1 MLNNLTNFFNL
12 IVGRRIKTQL
22 EPSDLIAVGTKQ
34 SPALGDYKP
43 TAIKFEDLQLQVAR
57 PYKSYT
63 VSLVQA
69 NIDPPVV
76 QVEFE
81 NSLNVQATYIYGAA
95 GDYYVTFDQSLFN
108 SPDDYVTIS
117 QGYYGDNLAVFDS
130 FVYARPIFFN
140 TVQINS
146 INSGA
151 GGDNIL
157 GQIIGSACILEV
169 RVYNQ

>member
-1 MLNNLTNFFNL
+1 MWNNMTNFLSL
-12 IVGRRIKTQL
+12 IRGRKIKTTV
-22 EPSDLIAVGTKQ
+22 EDTDLIAIATKDPTFDGGYQ
-34 SPALGDYKP
+34 P

-69 NIDPPVV
+69 NNDPPVV

-117 QGYYGDNLAVFDS
+117 QGYYEDGLTPYNY
-130 FVYARPIFFN
+130 VYARPIFFN
-140 TVQINS
+140 TVQIVS
-146 INSGA
+146 VI
-151 GGDNIL
+151 GGTVNDNII

>member
-12 IVGRRIKTQL
+12 IKGRRIKTVL
-22 EPSDLIAVGTKQ
+22 EDSDLIAIGTKQ

-43 TAIKFEDLQLQVAR
+43 TAITFEDLQLQVAR

-69 NIDPPVV
+69 NDDPPEV

-108 SPDDYVTIS
+108 SPNDYVTIS
-117 QGYYGDNLAVFDS
+117 QGYYEDDLTPYN
-130 FVYARPIFFN
+130 FVYARSIFFN
-140 TVQINS
+140 TVQIAS
-146 INSGA
+146 IV
-151 GGDNIL
+151 GGTVNDNII